1 MSSIDAGS
9 VHVEV
14 TATTDKL
21 ERALTRSQRKVE
33 SFADATRSSQARVNA
48 SFAKMDALEK
58 EINQI
63 GRSAPQASAG
73 LNGMGV
79 RLGAIGVA
87 AAVGLQALGEASKA
101 LRVTGAEAA
110 TTEGRFRNLG
120 AELLSGNVVGG
131 LKAIASGA
139 MLSNDQ
145 IERMGVLAYAS
156 TDALDA
162 MISKLES
169 AGGTFAGVAEKLK
182 LVNVSARDL
191 RIQDAQ
197 SVAGRETGT
206 KGLQDKL
213 EAQRRRGQFIRDQ
226 LDTAKPGTVAY
237 TKLNAQL
244 TTAVNERRS
253 IEKQIEDAG
262 KKKVDAGGPATSVSQ
277 RLQTALA
284 GAFASPGTR
293 DDLAQLRRVAAAL
306 PKLLGQKGL
315 TDKGREDIYTQI
327 ASVNAQIAS
336 LTKTKAGSGGRV
348 APAAK
353 EAPIVP
359 ASLELALAQ
368 AALTK
373 STTDDL
379 KRLRNIEAYLVKKI
393 QVEKDINRKIQ
404 ETNRLADTRAQI
416 ASFGKTA
423 PAATAPA
430 DPSAVL
436 GALGSGPFL
445 SSGEVQTAKS
455 YGYKPKAADFLRDI
469 NQQVSAGQ
477 RLENAL
483 LKLKRRGA
491 PAGVVSELAGQG
503 IAGADEAQA
512 LAGASKTTL
521 KKFGQQFGKRQ
532 GLANDLVRMS
542 ANTVTVT
549 AASVTVSGGGRGG
562 SAAEPHT
569 AILTRNGVTG
579 NRR

>member
-1 MSSIDAGS
+1 M
-9 VHVEV
+9 
-14 TATTDKL
+14 TA
-21 ERALTRSQRKVE
+21 
-33 SFADATRSSQARVNA
+33 
-48 SFAKMDALEK
+48 K
-58 EINQI
+58 ENNNQP
-63 GRSAPQASAG
+63 GQ
-73 LNGMGV
+73 
-79 RLGAIGVA
+79 
-87 AAVGLQALGEASKA
+87 
-101 LRVTGAEAA
+101 
-110 TTEGRFRNLG
+110 
-120 AELLSGNVVGG
+120 
-131 LKAIASGA
+131 LKA
-139 MLSNDQ
+139 
-145 IERMGVLAYAS
+145 
-156 TDALDA
+156 
-162 MISKLES
+162 
-169 AGGTFAGVAEKLK
+169 
-182 LVNVSARDL
+182 ARDL
-191 RIQDAQ
+191 RAYFQFQTDL
-197 SVAGRETGT
+197 T
-206 KGLQDKL
+206 
-213 EAQRRRGQFIRDQ
+213 RRGTDDWRKFRDARDKAQ
-226 LDTAKPGTVAY
+226 QQVNA
-237 TKLNAQL
+237 LNKA
-244 TTAVNERRS
+244 
-253 IEKQIEDAG
+253 
-262 KKKVDAGGPATSVSQ
+262 PTSVSQ

-284 GAFASPGTR
+284 LSRISGSKG
-293 DDLAQLRRVAAAL
+293 DELAQLKRTATAL
-306 PKLLGQKGL
+306 GKLLDSKGQTG
-315 TDKGREDIYTQI
+315 KGRETIATQI
-327 ASVNAQIAS
+327 ASVNSQIAA
-336 LTKTKAGSGGRV
+336 LTQTKAGSRGKVAPAGRV

-483 LKLKRRGA
+483 MKLKRRGA

-503 IAGADEAQA
+503 LAGADEAQA

-521 KKFGQQFGKRQ
+521 KKFGQQFEKRQ

-562 SAAEPHT
+562 SAGEPHT

>member
-1 MSSIDAGS
+1 
-9 VHVEV
+9 
-14 TATTDKL
+14 
-21 ERALTRSQRKVE
+21 
-33 SFADATRSSQARVNA
+33 
-48 SFAKMDALEK
+48 
-58 EINQI
+58 
-63 GRSAPQASAG
+63 
-73 LNGMGV
+73 MGV

-131 LKAIASGA
+131 LRAIASGA
-139 MLSNDQ
+139 MLST
-145 IERMGVLAYAS
+145 EAMATATTLARDNAS
-156 TDALDA
+156 AFRELQA
-162 MISKLES
+162 QAEA
-169 AGGTFAGVAEKLK
+169 AGGTFAGVAKQLNAAWASVRPPTTLPNG
-182 LVNVSARDL
+182 LV
-191 RIQDAQ
+191 
-197 SVAGRETGT
+197 
-206 KGLQDKL
+206 
-213 EAQRRRGQFIRDQ
+213 
-226 LDTAKPGTVAY
+226 LDTFGITPLPTG
-237 TKLNAQL
+237 
-244 TTAVNERRS
+244 
-253 IEKQIEDAG
+253 EKQP
-262 KKKVDAGGPATSVSQ
+262 PAPAVTSVSQ

-284 GAFASPGTR
+284 AAFASPGTR

-327 ASVNAQIAS
+327 ASVNSQIAS
-336 LTKTKAGSGGRV
+336 LTKTKAGSGGKV

-393 QVEKDINRKIQ
+393 AVEKDINRKIQ
-404 ETNRLADTRAQI
+404 ETNRLADTREQI
-416 ASFGKTA
+416 ASLGKTA
-423 PAATAPA
+423 PAASAPA

-483 LKLKRRGA
+483 MKLKRRGA

-503 IAGADEAQA
+503 LAGADEAQA

-521 KKFGQQFGKRQ
+521 KKFGQQFEKRQ

-562 SAAEPHT
+562 SAGEPHT

>member
-33 SFADATRSSQARVNA
+33 SFASATRSSNDRVSA

-73 LNGMGV
+73 LNKMGV

-131 LKAIASGA
+131 LRAIASGA
-139 MLSNDQ
+139 MLSTEAMSNATN
-145 IERMGVLAYAS
+145 LARDNA
-156 TDALDA
+156 AAFRELQA
-162 MISKLES
+162 QAEA
-169 AGGTFAGVAEKLK
+169 AGGTFAGVAK
-182 LVNVSARDL
+182 
-191 RIQDAQ
+191 Q
-197 SVAGRETGT
+197 
-206 KGLQDKL
+206 
-213 EAQRRRGQFIRDQ
+213 
-226 LDTAKPGTVAY
+226 
-237 TKLNAQL
+237 LNAAWASVHPP
-244 TTAVNERRS
+244 TTLPNGLILDS
-253 IEKQIEDAG
+253 FGITPLPTGEKQP
-262 KKKVDAGGPATSVSQ
+262 PAPAVTSVSQ

-306 PKLLGQKGL
+306 PKLLGQKGM

-336 LTKTKAGSGGRV
+336 LTKTKAGSGGIV
-348 APAAK
+348 APAGK

-416 ASFGKTA
+416 AALQKNK
-423 PAATAPA
+423 APA

-483 LKLKRRGA
+483 MKLKRRGA

-503 IAGADEAQA
+503 LAGADQAQA

-521 KKFGQQFGKRQ
+521 KKFGQQFEKRQ